1 MNTGI
6 MGKGMGY
13 PIYIPS
19 LETLEIPM
27 CKFKNGKWRW
37 LLSYYYIYM
46 NNGGGARKN
55 FEKFLNFYIEQL
67 KRVKIYKW
75 VDICLKPF
83 KMGGNIVC
91 NNEFRRL
98 KSFIKRRRI
107 KINPGIIPGK

>member
-91 NNEFRRL
+91 HNEFRRL